1 MLDPLVCFLILVIK
15 GTGKSGQNRDFD
27 HFSRPLFISLVEFIK
42 GTGKSGQN
50 RDFDHFSRPLFI
62 SLVPLNKS
70 CFYVCWGP

>member
-1 MLDPLVCFLILVIK
+1 MDRIGQHRPLFISLVEFIK

-50 RDFDHFSRPLFI
+50 RDCGTFRPLEYAVQLEI
-62 SLVPLNKS
+62 LDL
-70 CFYVCWGP
+70 